1 MLKDIIKSKGLK
13 QAYLAKRIG
22 VSEVT
27 MSNWVKAKSTP
38 SKKNLEKLSEL
49 LQVPVNELVH

>member
-13 QAYLAKRIG
+13 QTYLAQRMG
-22 VSEVT
+22 VSVVT
-27 MSNWVKAKSTP
+27 VSNWVKHKSTP

-49 LQVPVNELVH
+49 LEVPITDLVH

>member
-13 QAYLAKRIG
+13 QSYLAQRMG
-22 VSEVT
+22 VSVVT
-27 MSNWVKAKSTP
+27 MSNWVKEKSNP

-49 LQVPVNELVH
+49 LEVPIKELVN